1 MRDKLPRTYYAF
13 LARHPRL
20 TAIQE
25 KGIAPIAAG
34 RNVLLSAPT
43 ATGKTEAYAAPL
55 VERYLDDLRKPMLR
69 VLIVSP
75 TRALVNDLH
84 RRLEVAV
91 EKLQVK
97 LERRTGDH
105 PKSLENAPAGVL
117 ITTPESL
124 DSMLARNPRWLG
136 EVRAVVLDELHVLE
150 GTPRGDQLRCLL
162 VRLEKVVAALGGPPT
177 QQLVGAT
184 ATLGH
189 PDEVA
194 RRYLGPSAQVVAVP
208 GQRKLTAQLALM
220 TNTEDVRAA
229 LEKAGGKKVLL
240 FAGSR
245 REAEQLGFELRGQP
259 PFRSHVLVH
268 HGSLS
273 RQERER
279 VEKAF
284 LKAPTA
290 LCIATTTLELG
301 IDIGDV
307 DLVALAAPPAE
318 VAGVLQRIGRGNRRT
333 GETRVLALYEGPG
346 RKERLEHLMECARMG
361 RLLAPQTPF
370 SPAVLVQQAFSLSYQ
385 NPNRFL
391 TAEAL
396 FSRLPE
402 DVGKRYN
409 PDKCTELLDR
419 LTERHWFERQ
429 GDRYRPATKL
439 ERLFEL
445 GKIHHNFSGESGRE
459 VAVVDRQTGR
469 VVGHVVRRAD
479 GSLPSQISLG
489 GVTRELGSD
498 KGGREIWAGR
508 GEEGGGGDA
517 FRGRSA
523 PVSDLLAADLAR
535 YLELPGKPYCVV
547 GRRLIVGHF
556 LGSARGALLNEVLRG
571 RGGANGFV
579 LWMDEREEPPFPLD
593 PDELDA
599 ILRKRCLALGRELSL
614 GHWAGEL
621 PRTWLVEELVRRL
634 RPFDWAEESRD
645 YKLHPAGEEMG
656 KVLAGLAAPEEDS

>member
-1 MRDKLPRTYYAF
+1 MRDRLPRTYYAF

-20 TAIQE
+20 TAIQQQ
-25 KGIAPIAAG
+25 GIEPIAAG
-34 RNVLLSAPT
+34 RPVLLSAPT

-55 VERYLDDLRKPMLR
+55 VERHLDDLRRPVLR

-75 TRALVNDLH
+75 TRALVNDLY
-84 RRLEVAV
+84 RRLEVPCG
-91 EKLQVK
+91 KLQVR

-117 ITTPESL
+117 LTTPESL

-136 EVRAVVLDELHVLE
+136 DVRAMVLDELHVLE

-162 VRLEKVVAALGGPPT
+162 LRLSRVVSSLGGPEL
-177 QQLVGAT
+177 QRVAAT
-184 ATLGH
+184 ATMGH
-189 PDEVA
+189 PEEVA
-194 RRYLGPSAQVVAVP
+194 RRYLGPGAVVVKVP
-208 GQRKLTAQLALM
+208 GQRKLQAQLALM
-220 TNTEDVRAA
+220 RQTEDVRQA

-245 REAEQLGFELRGQP
+245 REAEQIGGELRGQA

-290 LCIATTTLELG
+290 LCVATTTLELG

-333 GETRVLALYEGPG
+333 GETRVLGLYEGPG
-346 RKERLEHLMECARMG
+346 RKERLEHLLECARMG
-361 RLLAPQTPF
+361 RLLAPQVPF
-370 SPAVLVQQAFSLSYQ
+370 SPAVLVQQAFSLCYQ

-402 DVGKRYN
+402 DVGKRYSL
-409 PDKCTELLDR
+409 DRCTELLDR
-419 LTERHWFERQ
+419 LVERSWFERS
-429 GDRYRPATKL
+429 GDRYRPARKL
-439 ERLFEL
+439 ERLYEL

-469 VVGHVVRRAD
+469 VVGHVTRRAD
-479 GSLPSQISLG
+479 GSLPSQVSLG

-498 KGGREIWAGR
+498 TGGREIWAGR
-508 GEEGGGGDA
+508 GEEGGGMDA

-535 YLELPGKPYCVV
+535 YLELTGKPYCVV

-556 LGSARGALLNEVLRG
+556 LGSARGSLLNEVLRG

-593 PDELDA
+593 SDSLEA
-599 ILRKRCLALGRELSL
+599 ILRKRALPLARELSL

-621 PRTWLVEELVRRL
+621 PRSWLVEELVRRL
-634 RPFDWAEESRD
+634 RPFDWAEQSRD
-645 YKLHPAGEEMG
+645 YRLHPAGEDLG
-656 KVLAGLAAPEEDS
+656 LILAGLAAPEEDS

>member
-1 MRDKLPRTYYAF
+1 MRATLPRTYYAF
-13 LARHPRL
+13 LARHPRP
-20 TAIQE
+20 TAIQQ
-25 KGIAPIAAG
+25 KGIPAIAAG

-55 VERYLDDLRKPMLR
+55 VERYLDDLKRGLLR

-84 RRLEVAV
+84 RRLEVAMDKV
-91 EKLQVK
+91 GVK

-105 PKSLENAPAGVL
+105 PKSLQDAPVGVL
-117 ITTPESL
+117 LTTPESL
-124 DSMLARNPRWLG
+124 DSILARNPRWLG

-162 VRLEKVVAALGGPPT
+162 VRLEKVVAALGGPT
-177 QQLVGAT
+177 LQLVGAT

-194 RRYLGPSAQVVAVP
+194 RRYLGPGAQVVVVP

-220 TNTEDVRAA
+220 RDTEDVRSE

-245 REAEQLGFELRGQP
+245 REAEQLGGDLRGQA

-290 LCIATTTLELG
+290 LCVATTTLELG

-307 DLVALAAPPAE
+307 DLVVLAAPPAE

-346 RKERLEHLMECARMG
+346 RKERLEHLLECARTG
-361 RLLAPQTPF
+361 RLLAPQVPF
-370 SPAVLVQQAFSLSYQ
+370 SPAVLVQQAFSLGYQ

-391 TAEAL
+391 TPEAL
-396 FSRLPE
+396 FGRLPE
-402 DVGKRYN
+402 EVAKRY
-409 PDKCTELLDR
+409 PLERCGELLER
-419 LTERHWFERQ
+419 LTERNWFERT
-429 GDRYRPATKL
+429 GDRYRPARKL

-479 GSLPSQISLG
+479 GSLPSQVSLG
-489 GVTRELGSD
+489 GVTRELSSD

-508 GEEGGGGDA
+508 GEEGGPVES

-535 YLELPGKPYCVV
+535 YLELSGKPFCVV

-556 LGSARGALLNEVLRG
+556 LGSARGALLNELLRG

-593 PDELDA
+593 PDALDA
-599 ILRKRCLALGRELSL
+599 LLRKRCLSLARELSL

-621 PRTWLVEELVRRL
+621 PRVWLVEELVRRL

-645 YKLHPAGEEMG
+645 YKLHPAGEELG
-656 KVLAGLAAPEEDS
+656 LILAGLAAPEEDS

>member
-1 MRDKLPRTYYAF
+1 ML
-13 LARHPRL
+13 LA
-20 TAIQE
+20 
-25 KGIAPIAAG
+25 
-34 RNVLLSAPT
+34 APT

-55 VERYLDDLRKPMLR
+55 VERYLDDLKQNLLR

-84 RRLEVAV
+84 RRLEGPAG
-91 EKLQVK
+91 KLQVR

-105 PKSLENAPAGVL
+105 PKSLENAPVGVL
-117 ITTPESL
+117 LTTPESL

-136 EVRAVVLDELHVLE
+136 PVRAVVLDELHVLE

-162 VRLEKVVAALGGPPT
+162 VRLEKVVQALGGPGL
-177 QQLVGAT
+177 QLVGAT

-189 PDEVA
+189 PEEVA
-194 RRYLGPSAQVVAVP
+194 RRYLGPGAQVVQVP
-208 GQRKLTAQLALM
+208 GQRKLEAQLAQM
-220 TNTEDVRAA
+220 ESSEDVRAA
-229 LEKAGGKKVLL
+229 LERAGGKKVLL

-245 REAEQLGFELRGQP
+245 REAEQLGSDLRGQA
-259 PFRSHVLVH
+259 PFRSHVFVH

-290 LCIATTTLELG
+290 LCVATTTLELG

-333 GETRVLALYEGPG
+333 GDTRVLALYEGPG
-346 RKERLEHLMECARMG
+346 RKERLEHLLECARTG
-361 RLLAPQTPF
+361 RLLAPQIPF
-370 SPAVLVQQAFSLSYQ
+370 SPAVLVQQAFSLCYQ

-391 TAEAL
+391 SAEAL
-396 FSRLPE
+396 FGRLPE
-402 DVGKRYN
+402 DVARRFPVERCG
-409 PDKCTELLDR
+409 ELLER
-419 LTERHWFERQ
+419 LVERGWFDGAGE
-429 GDRYRPATKL
+429 RYRPSSKL

-469 VVGHVVRRAD
+469 VVGHVTRRAD
-479 GSLPSQISLG
+479 GSLPAQISLG

-508 GEEGGGGDA
+508 ASEGGSA
-517 FRGRSA
+517 ESFRGRSA

-535 YLELPGKPYCVV
+535 YLELTGKPYCVL

-593 PDELDA
+593 PDALEAL
-599 ILRKRCLALGRELSL
+599 LRKRALPLARELSL

-621 PRTWLVEELVRRL
+621 PRAWLVEELVRRL

-645 YKLHPAGEEMG
+645 YKLHPAGEELG
-656 KVLAGLAAPEEDS
+656 RVLSGLAAPEEDS